1 MAAGRGSNRK
11 EVPKHGKNS
20 DHPKSGI
27 GTGYG
32 RPPEHSRFQ
41 QGKSGNPAGR
51 PKKSRN
57 AKTIIRRVLDSTV
70 TVREGDRKRTVS
82 KLEGIILRQVEAA
95 LKGDA
100 KAALAALRMMA
111 QVGLLDTKEITEDG
125 RQLSATERAI
135 VDEMFEKHA
144 TRRRRK

>member
-1 MAAGRGSNRK
+1 MVQRK
-11 EVPKHGKNS
+11 GATGDQKTRVKSSANS
-20 DHPKSGI
+20 PGV
-27 GTGYG
+27 GYG
-32 RPPEHSRFQ
+32 RPPDHTRFQ

-57 AKTIIRRVLDSTV
+57 AKTIIRRVLDSAV
-70 TVREGDRKRTVS
+70 TVREGARTRTVS

-125 RQLSATERAI
+125 PQLSATERAI
-135 VDEMFEKHA
+135 VDEMFEKHS
-144 TRRRRK
+144 TRRRQK

>member
-1 MAAGRGSNRK
+1 MVTRKNVAGGRKTPANSN
-11 EVPKHGKNS
+11 E
-20 DHPKSGI
+20 KSLGV
-27 GTGYG
+27 GYG
-32 RPPEHSRFQ
+32 RPPNHTRFQ
-41 QGKSGNPAGR
+41 HGTSGNPNGR

-70 TVREGDRKRTVS
+70 TVREGDRKRSVS

-111 QVGLLDTKEITEDG
+111 QVGLLDAKESTEDG
-125 RQLSATERAI
+125 PQLSATERAI
-135 VDEMFEKHA
+135 VDEMFEKHS
-144 TRRRRK
+144 TRRRQK

>member
-1 MAAGRGSNRK
+1 MTVGRGSNRK
-11 EVPKHGKNS
+11 EAPKRGKGS
-20 DHPKSGI
+20 DHPRSGT

-57 AKTIIRRVLDSTV
+57 AKTIVRRVLDSTV

-111 QVGLLDTKEITEDG
+111 QVGLLDAKEITEDG
-125 RQLSATERAI
+125 PQLSATERAI
-135 VDEMFEKHA
+135 VDEMFEKHS
-144 TRRRRK
+144 TRRRQK

>member
-1 MAAGRGSNRK
+1 MVTRKNVAGGRK
-11 EVPKHGKNS
+11 AP
-20 DHPKSGI
+20 PKSDANSSGV
-27 GTGYG
+27 GYG
-32 RPPEHSRFQ
+32 RPPNHTRFQ
-41 QGKSGNPAGR
+41 QGTSGNPGGR

-70 TVREGDRKRTVS
+70 TVREGARTRTVS
-82 KLEGIILRQVEAA
+82 KLEGIILRQVEGA

-111 QVGLLDTKEITEDG
+111 QVGLLDANEITEDG
-125 RQLSATERAI
+125 PQLSATERAI

>member
-1 MAAGRGSNRK
+1 MVTHKNIAGGRK
-11 EVPKHGKNS
+11 APAKS
-20 DHPKSGI
+20 DAKPSGV
-27 GTGYG
+27 GYG
-32 RPPEHSRFQ
+32 RPPDHTRFQ
-41 QGKSGNPAGR
+41 QGTSGNPNGR

-111 QVGLLDTKEITEDG
+111 QVGLLDPKEITEDG
-125 RQLSATERAI
+125 PQLSATERAI

-144 TRRRRK
+144 TRRKQK